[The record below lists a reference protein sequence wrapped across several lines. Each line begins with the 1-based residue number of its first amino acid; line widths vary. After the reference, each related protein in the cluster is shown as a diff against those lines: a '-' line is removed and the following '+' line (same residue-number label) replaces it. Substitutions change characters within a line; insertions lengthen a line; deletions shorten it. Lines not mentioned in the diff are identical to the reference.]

1 MLTELRAD
9 IRDTA
14 EGQTADR
21 ILRNCVHCGF
31 CLATC
36 PTYRLLGDELDS
48 PRGRIYLIKSVLEGK
63 PVSAETRLHL
73 DRCLTCRACETTCPS
88 GVEYGRLLEIGREAV
103 ERETTRPWYERW
115 QRQLLLKVLPYRSR
129 FTPLLR
135 LGQFVRPLLP
145 PSLKRQIPPRRKAAA
160 LPDRHQRRVILFQG
174 CVQPSLAPTIN
185 AAAGQVLDRAG
196 VGCCQ
201 EPAEGCCG
209 ALSLH
214 LGANASA
221 REFARRNIDAW
232 WPWIEAGA
240 EARVEAIIVTASGC
254 GVMIKDYPALLADD
268 PDYRDKAVR
277 VGELARDPAEFLAAL
292 PPERLPA
299 ASGRVAFQSPCTLQH
314 GQKLA
319 GVTESLLTRMGF
331 ELTPVPEAHQCCGSA
346 GTYSI
351 LQPAMAAAVRDKKLQ
366 TLVSGEPDRILTA
379 NIGCL
384 LHLQQATRI
393 PVSHWLEAVAAGT
406 EVPGRDT

>member
-1 MLTELRAD
+1 MLTELSD
-9 IRDTA
+9 EIRDTP

-135 LGQFVRPLLP
+135 CAQCLRPLLP
-145 PSLKRQIPPRRKAAA
+145 PLLKRQIPPRRKAAA
-160 LPDRHQRRVILFQG
+160 VTTWHRHQRRIIMFQG
-174 CVQPSLAPTIN
+174 CVQPALAPTIN
-185 AAAGQVLDRAG
+185 AAAGQIFDSAG

-201 EPAEGCCG
+201 EPSEGCCG

-221 REFARRNIDAW
+221 CEFARRNIDAW

-240 EARVEAIIVTASGC
+240 EAIIVTASGC
-254 GVMIKDYPALLADD
+254 GVMIKDYPNLLAND
-268 PDYRDKAVR
+268 PDYRDKAAR
-277 VGELARDPAEFLAAL
+277 VAELARDPAEFLAAL
-292 PPERLPA
+292 PPARLP
-299 ASGRVAFQSPCTLQH
+299 SVRGRVAFQSPCTLQH

-319 GVTESLLTRMGF
+319 GVTESLLARLGF

-366 TLVSGEPDRILTA
+366 TLIRGDPEQILTA

-384 LHLQQATRI
+384 LHLQQATHL
-393 PVSHWLEAVAAGT
+393 PVNHWLEAVAASAAT
-406 EVPGRDT
+406 PVRDA

>member
-1 MLTELRAD
+1 MLTELRSD
-9 IRDTA
+9 IRDTPT
-14 EGQTADR
+14 GQTADR

-88 GVEYGRLLEIGREAV
+88 GVEYGRLLEIGRQAV
-103 ERETTRPWYERW
+103 ETETRRPWHERW
-115 QRQLLLKVLPYRSR
+115 QRALLLKVLPYRRR

-145 PSLKRQIPPRRKAAA
+145 PGLKRQIPPRQTAAA
-160 LPDRHQRRVILFQG
+160 LANGHRRDREVILFQG
-174 CVQPSLAPTIN
+174 CVQPALAPNIN
-185 AAAGQVLDRAG
+185 AAAGRVLDG
-196 VGCCQ
+196 LGIGCCQ
-201 EPAEGCCG
+201 VRAEGCCG

-214 LGANASA
+214 LGDNAAA
-221 REFARRNIDAW
+221 RDFARRNIDAW
-232 WPWIEAGA
+232 WPHIEAGA
-240 EARVEAIIVTASGC
+240 EAIIVTASGC
-254 GVMIKDYPALLADD
+254 GVMIKDYAKLLAED
-268 PDYRDKAVR
+268 PAYRDKASR
-277 VGELARDPAEFLAAL
+277 ISALARDPAELLGAMEPA
-292 PPERLPA
+292 RLPA
-299 ASGRVAFQSPCTLQH
+299 VTGRVAFQSPCTLQH

-319 GVTESLLTRMGF
+319 GVTEALLEAMGF
-331 ELTPVPEAHQCCGSA
+331 ELIPVPEAHQCCGSA

-351 LQPAMAAAVRDKKLQ
+351 LQPKLAAEVRAKKLA
-366 TLVSGEPDRILTA
+366 TLEHGTPERILTA

-384 LHLQQATRI
+384 LHLQQATRT
-393 PVSHWLEAVAAGT
+393 PVSHWLEAVA
-406 EVPGRDT
+406 DTGSRSRR